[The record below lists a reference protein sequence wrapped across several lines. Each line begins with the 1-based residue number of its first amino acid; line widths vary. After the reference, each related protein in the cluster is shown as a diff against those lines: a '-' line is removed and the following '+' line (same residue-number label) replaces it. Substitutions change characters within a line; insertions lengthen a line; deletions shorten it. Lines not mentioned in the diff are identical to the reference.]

1 MTDPSQDG
9 VPPQGADY
17 REDANRPDFH
27 GYILILRER
36 VWYVVV
42 AFLVVFLAT
51 LVYTLS
57 ATRLYMAVA
66 SIEILA
72 RDPVVMKVEEVRDT
86 DMRGPEDL
94 ETQIKILESATIV
107 HMVSDHLTA
116 DEIGALLKPY
126 QHGGGDDPVS
136 PDDILADNRKVVPV
150 RLTRILQVAYTH
162 PNPEVAARVANLFV
176 EEYMDYNVRWRVD
189 ESMRAV
195 EDLKVRADE
204 QAKKVQELGNALQ
217 AYRERQNM
225 VSLDQK
231 KDIITEKLQ
240 ALNILLTQA
249 SSKMM
254 EAEVRWNQVEDV
266 RKSGGNLA
274 NLAFI
279 SASPI
284 IEHLQQQLDEEKVDV
299 ADLQQRYRA
308 DHPKMMAAMQSLA
321 QCESDLGQA
330 LEDAAATIHNEYQTA
345 QDNYVRA
352 KSDLADQEAEA
363 LRLDRLSVDY
373 ATQQNELNVNQELL
387 ASIVTRMRETSMS
400 ATIESHN
407 ARVVDQAARPRR
419 PSSPHV
425 LADLC
430 LGIVGGLGLGLGL
443 AFSAAFLDDRI
454 RSAHQIEASTG
465 LPLIGIVP
473 KIPKMNPEERARI
486 VLGADDPL
494 AAEAF
499 LTLHSNLRLK
509 PQSRAAKVILVTST
523 RPGEGKS
530 FVASNLALT
539 FAKHGERTIAVDC
552 DLRKPRLHS
561 TFDLSNAKGLIGV
574 CEAGADLDSVI
585 VRNSIANLDVLPS
598 GGRAP
603 NPTHILNSAEFG
615 RLIAELRRRYDRVI
629 IDTPPL
635 APVSDAM
642 VVLPHVDGSV
652 FTLRFGFVR
661 AKAVKIC
668 ARRLTGTEVPCFG
681 AVLNG
686 MELALSDYYYSEYC
700 DKSYLG

>member
-1 MTDPSQDG
+1 MTEEIKDG
-9 VPPQGADY
+9 APVQGGEFGETA
-17 REDANRPDFH
+17 AKPDFQA
-27 GYILILRER
+27 YILILRER
-36 VWYVVV
+36 KWYVVI
-42 AFLVVFLAT
+42 AFLAVFLAT

-57 ATRLYMAVA
+57 ATRLYTATG

-86 DMRGPEDL
+86 DLRGPEDL
-94 ETQIKILESATIV
+94 ETQIKILESETIV
-107 HMVSDHLTA
+107 RMVSDHLSA
-116 DEIGALLKPY
+116 DDARALLKPY
-126 QHGGGDDPVS
+126 QKSGDDPVS
-136 PDDILADNRKVVPV
+136 AEDILASNRKIVPI
-150 RLTRILQVAYTH
+150 RLTRILQIAYTH
-162 PNPEVAARVANLFV
+162 PDPDIAAKVANLFV

-204 QAKKVQELGNALQ
+204 QSKKVEELGNALQ
-217 AYRERQNM
+217 AYREKQNM

-231 KDIITEKLQ
+231 KDIVTEKLK
-240 ALNILLTQA
+240 ALNTFLTEA

-254 EAEVRWNQVEDV
+254 EAQVRWNQVDEV
-266 RKSGGNLA
+266 RKAGGNLA
-274 NLAFI
+274 NLTFI
-279 SASPI
+279 ASSPI
-284 IEHLQQQLDEEKVDV
+284 IQHLLQQVDEAKVNI
-299 ADLQQRYRA
+299 ADLEQRYRA
-308 DHPKMMAAMQSLA
+308 DHPKMQAAMQSLA

-330 LEDAAATIHNEYQTA
+330 LEQAAAGIRNDYQTA
-345 QDNYVRA
+345 KSDYDRA

-419 PSSPHV
+419 FSSPHIV
-425 LADLC
+425 ADLC
-430 LGIVGGLGLGLGL
+430 LGVIGGLGLGLGL

-454 RSAHQIEASTG
+454 RSAHQIETVIG

-473 KIPKMNPEERARI
+473 KIQKMTPEERAQI
-486 VLGADDPL
+486 VMGSTDPL

-509 PQSRAAKVILVTST
+509 PRSKAAKVILVTST

-539 FAKHGERTIAVDC
+539 FAKHGERTIIVDC

-561 TFDLSNAKGLIGV
+561 TFDLSNATGLIGA
-574 CEAGADLDSVI
+574 CEAGADLDGVI
-585 VRNSIANLDVLPS
+585 VKKSAENLDVLPS

-603 NPTHILNSAEFG
+603 NPTHVLNSPEFG
-615 RLIAELRRRYDRVI
+615 RLISELRKRYDRVI
-629 IDTPPL
+629 LDSPPL
-635 APVSDAM
+635 APVNDAM
-642 VVLPHVDGSV
+642 IILSHVDGSV
-652 FTLRFGFVR
+652 FTLRFSFVR
-661 AKAVKIC
+661 AKAAQIC
-668 ARRLTGTEVPCFG
+668 VRKLTGTEVPCFG

-686 MELALSDYYYSEYC
+686 MELALSDYYYTEYC